1 VGKEQAVAS
10 TGEETGD
17 QSLRCSTG
25 MSRKNHVLLF
35 VLQYL
40 KTLFYHNSV
49 VGLRASISTCRGQ
62 ANWKRELLF
71 YKISWPL
78 QSLEDE
84 QAARAEMEAALESLQ
99 EAVEEPNSK
108 DQTGAMED
116 QHLVKQNAD
125 V

>member
-1 VGKEQAVAS
+1 MAVQYANFVS
-10 TGEETGD
+10 KKTSVFD
-17 QSLRCSTG
+17 LHVWV
-25 MSRKNHVLLF
+25 KNKQLL
-35 VLQYL
+35 QRE
-40 KTLFYHNSV
+40 KK
-49 VGLRASISTCRGQ
+49 RGT
-62 ANWKRELLF
+62 NLLDVQ
-71 YKISWPL
+71 

>member
-1 VGKEQAVAS
+1 
-10 TGEETGD
+10 
-17 QSLRCSTG
+17 
-25 MSRKNHVLLF
+25 MSRKNDVLLF

-40 KTLFYHNSV
+40 KTLFYQNSV

-78 QSLEDE
+78 QSLQDE

>member
-1 VGKEQAVAS
+1 
-10 TGEETGD
+10 
-17 QSLRCSTG
+17 
-25 MSRKNHVLLF
+25 
-35 VLQYL
+35 
-40 KTLFYHNSV
+40 
-49 VGLRASISTCRGQ
+49 LRASISTCRGQ

-84 QAARAEMEAALESLQ
+84 QAARAEMEAALGSLQ
-99 EAVEEPNSK
+99 EAVEESDSK

>member
-1 VGKEQAVAS
+1 MAVQYATFVS
-10 TGEETGD
+10 K
-17 QSLRCSTG
+17 
-25 MSRKNHVLLF
+25 KNLYVWVKNKQLL
-35 VLQYL
+35 Q
-40 KTLFYHNSV
+40 
-49 VGLRASISTCRGQ
+49 
-62 ANWKRELLF
+62 REKKQGTNLLDVQ
-71 YKISWPL
+71 